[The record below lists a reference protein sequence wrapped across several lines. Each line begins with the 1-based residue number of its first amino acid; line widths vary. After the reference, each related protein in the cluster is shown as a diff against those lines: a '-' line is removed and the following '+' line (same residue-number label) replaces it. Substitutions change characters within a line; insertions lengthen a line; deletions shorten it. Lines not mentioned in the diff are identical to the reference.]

1 MSLRNQPYL
10 PLYVQDFMTDE
21 KLSECSAESTGVYI
35 RIMCLMHKSEEYGK
49 ILLKQKDKQKY
60 NQIENFALKLA
71 KHFPYDTE
79 IIKRSLEELISENVI
94 KIDGDYLIQKRM
106 VSDNDLSEKRSKSG
120 KKGGLKTK
128 QTINSQKE
136 FASNFAQAKLQA
148 NYENEI
154 EYENKDL
161 NCNNLNNN
169 NNDLNNLNYETLF
182 FDFWQNYIPVKCDG
196 RFVDKGSKKLS
207 FEKFVRIL
215 KSGVKYEDIISG
227 LHAYLN
233 HCRENKQLTCTV
245 PVFLN
250 QQRWADDYNTSTI
263 IAEDTSRKRQEP
275 KSIVETYAEIAAE
288 YAKENDI
295 YGTRS

>member
-1 MSLRNQPYL
+1 MPHLFERRIGMSLRNQPYL

-21 KLSECSAESTGVYI
+21 KLAECSAESTGVYI
-35 RIMCLMHKSEEYGK
+35 RLMCLMHKSEEYGK
-49 ILLKQKDKQKY
+49 ILLKQKDKQKD

-71 KHFPYDTE
+71 KHFPYDIET
-79 IIKRSLEELISENVI
+79 IKRSLEELISENVI
-94 KIDGDYLIQKRM
+94 KIDGGYLIQKRM
-106 VSDNDLSEKRSKSG
+106 VSDNDLSEKRAKAG

-128 QTINSQKE
+128 QTINPKKE
-136 FASNFAQAKLQA
+136 FASDFAQAKLQA
-148 NYENEI
+148 NTENEI

-161 NCNNLNNN
+161 NCNNLNN
-169 NNDLNNLNYETLF
+169 LNYETLF
-182 FDFWQNYIPVKCDG
+182 FEFWQNYVPVRCDG

-207 FEKFVRIL
+207 FEKFTKIL

-250 QQRWADDYNTSTI
+250 QQRWADDYNTSTV
-263 IAEDTSRKRQEP
+263 IAEDTGRKRQEP
-275 KSIVETYAEIAAE
+275 KSIVETYAEIAAK
-288 YAKENDI
+288 YAEEDNL
-295 YGTRS
+295 Y